1 MVRTGIGYDVH
12 RLSAGET
19 LIIGGVTIPSDK
31 GSVGHSDGDVLTHA
45 IVDALLGA
53 NALGDI
59 GTYFPSSDDRWKG
72 VSSLTFLSHAVELV
86 SEAGFVI
93 GNVDGTV
100 VLEFPRLRKYLQ
112 SMRQTLAS
120 EMSLDTQSVSVKA
133 TTSDGLGFT
142 GIGEGIGAIAI
153 VTLRRPD
160 G

>member
-1 MVRTGIGYDVH
+1 
-12 RLSAGET
+12 
-19 LIIGGVTIPSDK
+19 
-31 GSVGHSDGDVLTHA
+31 
-45 IVDALLGA
+45 VDALLGA

-100 VLEFPRLRKYLQ
+100 VLESPRLRKYLQ